1 MKEDYGSV
9 IKTLSKLTSVAFTVI
24 TLLVI
29 LGSIFTQQV
38 RGNVIDLVGDL
49 STSGTYGFVVA
60 LVLLYTLR
68 HTPRNINKLIKAKG
82 FNKKYWDSL

>member
-1 MKEDYGSV
+1 MDQLL
-9 IKTLSKLTSVAFTVI
+9 KTLSKLTSLVSTVI
-24 TLLVI
+24 ILLVI

-38 RGNVIDLVGDL
+38 RGNVIALVDKL

-68 HTPRNINKLIKAKG
+68 HTPRDINKLIKAKG
-82 FNKKYWDSL
+82 FNRKYWDSL

>member
-1 MKEDYGSV
+1 MDQLL
-9 IKTLSKLTSVAFTVI
+9 KTLNKLLSLAFTVTI
-24 TLLVI
+24 LLVI

-38 RGNVIDLVGDL
+38 RGNVIALVDNL

-60 LVLLYTLR
+60 LVILYTLR
-68 HTPRNINKLIKAKG
+68 HTPRDINKLIKAKG

>member
-1 MKEDYGSV
+1 MDQLL
-9 IKTLSKLTSVAFTVI
+9 KTLNKLLSLAFTVTI
-24 TLLVI
+24 LLVI

-38 RGNVIDLVGDL
+38 RDNVLALVDNL

-60 LVLLYTLR
+60 LVLLYMLR
-68 HTPRNINKLIKAKG
+68 HTPRDINKLIKAKG